1 MGPFVEAGSAHG
13 GGHMKTLASFCR
25 LAFLTL
31 AMSQLLSNCM
41 TNDAQT
47 NQPMATAPPAT
58 NSALGSTGP
67 VGSTGPTEGTGGSAG
82 AGVASGHL
90 ANPDYRIVPRDI
102 LQITVFQIQDL
113 NTAAQVNE
121 DGSVNLPLV
130 GKIPLSGLTVYEAEQ
145 TIGSRLRKFVQSPQ
159 VTVAV
164 KQYGKRITISGEVR
178 SPKVLADDGN
188 STLSQAIAESGG
200 VGDLADSTRV
210 HLARSR
216 NQHVQDMIF
225 NLDDIQAGRAQDPLL
240 MGGDIVVVE
249 TAGHKVALKTVT
261 SLLPLA
267 VLAALI

>member
-1 MGPFVEAGSAHG
+1 MR
-13 GGHMKTLASFCR
+13 TLTSFCR
-25 LAFLTL
+25 LVFLTL

-216 NQHVQDMIF
+216 NQHVQDT
-225 NLDDIQAGRAQDPLL
+225 LL

>member
-1 MGPFVEAGSAHG
+1 MR
-13 GGHMKTLASFCR
+13 TLTSFCR
-25 LAFLTL
+25 LVFLTL

-47 NQPMATAPPAT
+47 NQPIATAPPAT
-58 NSALGSTGP
+58 GPTLASTGP
-67 VGSTGPTEGTGGSAG
+67 IGSTGPTGSTRESSGVGIAGGNVGIAG
-82 AGVASGHL
+82 GNMGNA
-90 ANPDYRIVPRDI
+90 DYRIVPRDI

-113 NTAAQVNE
+113 NNVVQVNE
-121 DGSVNLPLV
+121 DGTVTLPLV
-130 GKIPLSGLTVYEAEQ
+130 GKIPLSGQTTYEAEQ
-145 TIGSRLRKFVQSPQ
+145 TIASHLRKYVQSPQ

-188 STLSQAIAESGG
+188 STLSQAIAEAGG
-200 VGDLADSTRV
+200 IGDLADSTRV

-216 NQHVQDMIF
+216 NQHVQDAIY
-225 NLDDIQAGRAQDPLL
+225 NLDDIQAGKVQDPLL
-240 MGGDIVVVE
+240 IGGDIVVVE
-249 TAGHKVALKTVT
+249 QAGHKVALKTVT